1 MSRDALIVGVSTYQ
15 YLPGLN
21 APAYDAE
28 AIAQCLHQHGD
39 FRVTR
44 MPDTIQAGVSRVGQ
58 RTPVLLADLEAA
70 LVRLFKPKGKN
81 IPQTALFYFSGHG
94 LQKDAG
100 IQEGYLATSDA
111 NPDAGVYGLS
121 LFWLRR
127 LLQESPVKQRIL
139 LLDCCH
145 SGELLNF
152 LEADP
157 GACAGTDRLF
167 MAASREYEAAYE
179 SINGQYSVF
188 TKALLEGL
196 DPAHSHTG
204 EVTNYALSDWVSTAL
219 KGEMQQPLFE
229 NSGSE
234 ILLTRNQGVAQPIK
248 TELLPEV
255 CPYRGLEYF
264 DEAHADYFFG
274 RENLTDQLIEKLRS
288 HNFLA
293 ILGASGS
300 GKTSVVRAG
309 LIHKLHQGHAFSG
322 SNRWRVQI
330 ITPTEQP
337 LKSLATAFVNPTS
350 SAVERAEQLRR
361 AETMLREGTSG
372 LSYLTRASLQAS
384 QDQHLLLI
392 IDQFEELFTLCQGTH
407 AERDRVRFINI
418 LINAL
423 KEAKDVLTVVIVL
436 RADFFGKCSHYHG
449 LVEQIEQSLVTI
461 TPLTY
466 EQIKASIVKPA
477 QKVGLVCESNLVY
490 NILMDIVGAPGE
502 LPLLQYTLLELWRKR
517 QVNPTDGTTRLTLDA
532 YTELGGVRGTLQK
545 RADEIFFSLSPEEQL
560 VAKRIFIA
568 LTQLGE
574 GTEDT
579 RRRILKS
586 ELVSSRFSAEL
597 IEQVLEKLVA
607 AKLVVTNRISL
618 ASSHREHI
626 DQGFANM
633 STALRLAQWSR
644 GKTPSQT
651 SGSLFYRAQT
661 VVDIDRDRTI
671 ENLTRKPMEELA
683 ALPIPLLTRARFQ
696 ETVDVAHEA
705 LIRNW
710 SLLRQ
715 WLDENRELLWRQ
727 RRIERNAWEWS
738 SAGQP
743 ASPEYLLTGDRL
755 LEARTFFES
764 YPDDLSTTA
773 QQFVTTSLEEAQRQ
787 QRQTRLLQFS
797 VPGALLSA
805 LLLTLFQY
813 QVVVKSQAEKDFQ
826 THLALSRQRAAIAQA
841 ILQEPAGDPAAA
853 LVISRLAIEQG
864 EKSFEAQASLRA
876 VLQKLR
882 LQKELSGHQGRI
894 QQIAFDPA
902 GDQFATTATDGGIQL
917 WSAKRQILKRTIAS
931 APNAAPS
938 HDRGYRQ
945 LGFAADGTYLAAI
958 APNRQSASVWS
969 TETGEAI
976 LQLAGFQKSISHLR
990 WSQQGTWVAA
1000 VGEDNLLQVWEAQSK
1015 RRQLI
1020 YRFRQPVRAIA
1031 FTPANSTLAIATE
1044 TTVQIW
1050 SLTIQKPIASWNQA
1064 ATVSQIA
1071 YSPDGKLLAVASDNH
1086 TVRLLDAA
1094 SGKVLRTFA
1103 LPKRVTPRVSLKH
1116 LQFSPNGQWLLTA
1129 DASDRLQVWQVSTGQ
1144 LQIDLGETAQADPQT
1159 LAFSPDGR
1167 RLVTL
1172 SRDPAEAS
1180 MEIWDLEQGQIV
1192 ERLEREM
1199 SPLTAAQFSQDG
1211 SLIVTGNAQG
1221 ETQLWAAE
1229 SGGELPTLNLGETGT
1244 ELAIAYAGGLLTL
1257 NQKGGLQTWGLPVT
1271 ANAPQA
1277 IAANNA
1283 SPSLHKTVKQFFA
1296 QMGHQL
1302 SWFLDQQGLA
1312 FLSPSLP
1319 MSSSA
1324 IDRQFTETPLEPLRI
1339 QSTNFCSADLLARSS
1354 QASVLPELP
1363 EAMML
1368 SQDGS
1373 FAATVTS
1380 QGLILW
1386 QVNADL
1392 TLEPLNCMEPP
1403 KAGVEALQNLVFDP
1417 TNRYLLGNLGD
1428 RVVVWQLATG
1438 RLSTT
1443 LSGHTQPV
1451 TDAQFS
1457 PDGNEIATV
1466 SQDDTL
1472 RFWRTTSS
1480 ESLRIV
1486 RYSYPLVS
1494 VRYNPD
1500 GQSLALASTTGAT
1513 HVIDSEGTPLVLL
1526 TGHRGGVLSVNFS
1539 PKGDSIV
1546 TTGSDGTVRLWNAQN
1561 GREWTTLR
1569 LEDES
1574 NSEVFQRAFFSN
1586 DGRYVIAT
1594 TKEKVFIW
1602 AANWEGLL
1610 DLARD
1615 RTFRQLKPEECLRYL
1630 GMLPDACPNLS
1641 TGV

>member
-21 APAYDAE
+21 APAHDAE
-28 AIAQCLHQHGD
+28 AIAQCLHEHGN

-81 IPQTALFYFSGHG
+81 VPQTALFYFSGHG

-111 NPDAGVYGLS
+111 NPQAGFYGLS

-179 SINGQYSVF
+179 SIHGQYSVF

-196 DPAHSHTG
+196 DPVRSNTG

-248 TELLPEV
+248 TKLRSEI

-274 RENLTDQLIEKLRS
+274 REDLTDQLIEKLRS

-309 LIHKLHQGHAFSG
+309 LIHKLRQGRAFSG
-322 SNRWRVQI
+322 SNCWQVQI

-337 LKSLATAFVNPTS
+337 LKSLATAFVNS
-350 SAVERAEQLRR
+350 AGSAVERAEQLRR
-361 AETMLREGTSG
+361 AEGLLRDGTSG
-372 LSYLTRASLQAS
+372 LAYLTRASLQAT

-407 AERDRVRFINI
+407 AERDRVRFINT

-423 KEAKDVLTVVIVL
+423 KEVKDVLTVVIVL

-466 EQIKASIVKPA
+466 EQIKASVVKPA
-477 QKVGLVCESNLVY
+477 EKVGLVCEANLVY

-517 QVNPTDGTTRLTLDA
+517 QADPTGGPTRLTLDA

-545 RADEIFFSLSPEEQL
+545 RADEVFFSLNPEEQL

-586 ELVSSRFSAEL
+586 ELVSPRFSAEL

-618 ASSHREHI
+618 ANAYREQI

-644 GKTPSQT
+644 GKTPRQT
-651 SGSLFYRAQT
+651 NDSLFYRAQT

-671 ENLTRKPMEELA
+671 ENLTRKPMEELES
-683 ALPIPLLTRARFQ
+683 LSIPRLTRARFQ

-727 RRIERNAWEWS
+727 RRIERSAWEWS

-743 ASPEYLLTGDRL
+743 ASPEYLLTGDHL
-755 LEARTFFES
+755 LEARTFFAS

-805 LLLTLFQY
+805 LVLTLLQY
-813 QVVVKSQAEKDFQ
+813 QVAVKSQAEKDFQ

-853 LVISRLAIEQG
+853 LVISRLAVEQG

-882 LQKELSGHQGRI
+882 LQKNLSGHQGSI
-894 QQIAFDPA
+894 QQITFDPA
-902 GDQFATTATDGGIQL
+902 GGQFATAATDGSIQL

-931 APNAAPS
+931 VQGAASS
-938 HDRGYRQ
+938 HNRGYTQ
-945 LGFAADGTYLAAI
+945 LGLAADGAYLAAI

-969 TETGEAI
+969 TETGDAI
-976 LQLAGFQKSISHLR
+976 LQLTGFQKSISHLR
-990 WSQQGTWVAA
+990 WSQQGAWVAA
-1000 VGEDNLLQVWEAQSK
+1000 VGEDNLLQVWEAQSNK
-1015 RRQLI
+1015 RQLI
-1020 YRFRQPVRAIA
+1020 YRFPQPVKAIA
-1031 FTPANSTLAIATE
+1031 FTPASSTLAVATD

-1050 SLTIQKPIASWNQA
+1050 NLIKQKPIATWNQA
-1064 ATVSQIA
+1064 ALVSQIA
-1071 YSPDGKLLAVASDNH
+1071 YSPDGKLLAVASDNN
-1086 TVRLLDAA
+1086 TVSLLDAT
-1094 SGKVLRTFA
+1094 SGKVLRTFS
-1103 LPKRVTPRVSLKH
+1103 LPKRLKQRGSLKH
-1116 LQFSPNGQWLLTA
+1116 LQFSPNGRWLLTA
-1129 DASDRLQVWQVSTGQ
+1129 DGSDRLQVWQVSTGR

-1159 LAFSPDGR
+1159 LTFSPNGQ
-1167 RLVTL
+1167 RLVILT
-1172 SRDPAEAS
+1172 RDPAEAS

-1199 SPLTAAQFSQDG
+1199 SPLTAVQFSQDG

-1229 SGGELPTLNLGETGT
+1229 SGGELPTLSLGEKGT

-1257 NQKGGLQTWGLPVT
+1257 NSKGSLQNWSLPVAST
-1271 ANAPQA
+1271 SSQA
-1277 IAANNA
+1277 IATRSA
-1283 SPSLHKTVKQFFA
+1283 SPSLRETVKQLFA
-1296 QMGHQL
+1296 QTGHQL
-1302 SWFLDQQGLA
+1302 SWFLDQQGLD
-1312 FLSPSLP
+1312 FLAPSLL
-1319 MSSSA
+1319 MSDSA
-1324 IDRQFTETPLEPLRI
+1324 IKHQSSETLPEPLRI
-1339 QSTNFCSADLLARSS
+1339 QSTNFCSTDWLAYSP
-1354 QASVLPELP
+1354 QASTLPELP
-1363 EAMML
+1363 KTMAL

-1380 QGLILW
+1380 EGLILW
-1386 QVNADL
+1386 QINADL
-1392 TLEPLNCMEPP
+1392 TLQSLNCMEPP
-1403 KAGVEALQNLVFDP
+1403 KDEIDALQSLVFDP
-1417 TNRYLLGNLGD
+1417 TNRYLLGILDD

-1438 RLSTT
+1438 QLITT
-1443 LSGHTQPV
+1443 LRGHTQSV
-1451 TDAQFS
+1451 MDAQFS
-1457 PDGNEIATV
+1457 PDGSEIATV
-1466 SQDDTL
+1466 SQDGTL
-1472 RFWRTTSS
+1472 RFWQTTSS
-1480 ESLRIV
+1480 ESLRTV
-1486 RYSYPLVS
+1486 RYSYPLIS
-1494 VRYNPD
+1494 VRYHPD
-1500 GQSLALASTTGAT
+1500 GQSLALTSSTGAT
-1513 HVIDSEGTPLVLL
+1513 HVIDAEGTPQVLL
-1526 TGHRGGVLSVNFS
+1526 TGHRGAVLSINFS
-1539 PKGDSIV
+1539 PQGDSIV

-1569 LEDES
+1569 LGDES
-1574 NSEVFQRAFFSN
+1574 TSEVFQRAFFSN

-1594 TKEKVFIW
+1594 TKKKVFIW